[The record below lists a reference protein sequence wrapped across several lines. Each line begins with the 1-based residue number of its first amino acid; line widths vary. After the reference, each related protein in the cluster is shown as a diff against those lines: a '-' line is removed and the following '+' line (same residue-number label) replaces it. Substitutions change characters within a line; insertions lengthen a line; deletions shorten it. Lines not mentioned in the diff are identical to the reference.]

1 MKKYSYSF
9 VVSIIAGL
17 SIAFGCLV
25 NLLSGNA
32 IVGAFFFSTG
42 LFLVLTRKY
51 NLFTGKIGY
60 LFDNKKEY
68 IIEMVLVWL
77 GNLVGT
83 QILSIFVRF
92 THLYEKIKPSVE
104 AIILSK
110 TGQGYLSAFLLAVL
124 CGIIIYLSVEN
135 YKQNSHEIG
144 KYLGIL
150 LLIPLFIICGFE
162 HCVADMFYFFLIPD
176 NVLIKV
182 VYLTVITFGNAVGS
196 IVLHEIKKKIN
207 KE

>member
-1 MKKYSYSF
+1 M
-9 VVSIIAGL
+9 AGL
-17 SIAFGCLV
+17 SIALGCLV

-32 IVGAFFFSTG
+32 IIGALFFSAG

-68 IIEMVLVWL
+68 AIDIVFMWL

-83 QILSIFVRF
+83 QILSTFVRF
-92 THLYEKIKPSVE
+92 THLYDKIKPSVE
-104 AIILSK
+104 TIIMSK
-110 TGQGYLSAFLLAVL
+110 TGQGYLSAFLLAIL
-124 CGIIIYLSVEN
+124 CGVIIYLSVEN
-135 YKQNSHEIG
+135 YKQNQHELG

-176 NVLIKV
+176 NILTKLLYLI
-182 VYLTVITFGNAVGS
+182 VITMGNAIGS
-196 IVLHEIKKKIN
+196 IVLNEGRKKI
-207 KE
+207 K

>member
-1 MKKYSYSF
+1 MKKHF
-9 VVSIIAGL
+9 QNFLLSIMAGL
-17 SIAFGCLV
+17 SIALGCLV

-32 IVGAFFFSTG
+32 IIGALFFSAG

-68 IIEMVLVWL
+68 AIDIVFMWL

-83 QILSIFVRF
+83 QILSTFVRF
-92 THLYEKIKPSVE
+92 THLYDKIKPSIE
-104 AIILSK
+104 TIIMSK
-110 TGQGYLSAFLLAVL
+110 TGQGYLSAFLLAIL
-124 CGIIIYLSVEN
+124 CGVIIYLSVEN
-135 YKQNSHEIG
+135 YKQNQHELG

-176 NVLIKV
+176 NILTKLLYLI
-182 VYLTVITFGNAVGS
+182 VITMGNAIGS
-196 IVLHEIKKKIN
+196 IVLNEGRKKI
-207 KE
+207 K